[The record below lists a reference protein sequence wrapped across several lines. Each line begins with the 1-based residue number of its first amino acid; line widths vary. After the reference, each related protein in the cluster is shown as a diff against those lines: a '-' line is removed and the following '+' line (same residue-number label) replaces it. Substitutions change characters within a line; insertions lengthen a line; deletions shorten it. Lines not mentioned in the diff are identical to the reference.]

1 MSSLFKPFKIPCPE
15 SFIRSLAA
23 ILPSLLSLDFSALP
37 MVLEKTLYY
46 IDSKLALNSE
56 VTLPAGFLRL
66 ILFA

>member
-1 MSSLFKPFKIPCPE
+1 
-15 SFIRSLAA
+15 
-23 ILPSLLSLDFSALP
+23 
-37 MVLEKTLYY
+37 MVLEKTLSY